1 MKRQFMSPGDLVMDH
16 ELGQHGIITEAR
28 VCRHYPDTEDEVLA
42 AEYTILYQD
51 GSFDIAYE
59 NALELL
65 NESR

>member
-1 MKRQFMSPGDLVMDH
+1 MKPGDLVMDH

-28 VCRHYPDTEDEVLA
+28 ACRYYPDTRDEVLA
-42 AEYTILYQD
+42 FEYTVLYQD

-65 NESR
+65 NETR